1 MTRPRQSKTA
11 NSRSPASG
19 LLACGHPA
27 GQNNLIDGKC
37 GTCRTAA
44 ELEDM
49 ARTSTGKIAEIL
61 KELAKHFRLG
71 KIVYDRNG
79 KSMLEWEK
87 YFNKRKQ
94 ANAALS
100 GAKEKP

>member
-27 GQNNLIDGKC
+27 GQNNLINGKC
-37 GTCRTAA
+37 GTCLTAS
-44 ELEDM
+44 ELEEM
-49 ARTSTGKIAEIL
+49 ADRNNDAIA
-61 KELAKHFRLG
+61 KPCRALAKIFREG
-71 KIVYDRNG
+71 EIVYDRNG
-79 KSMLEWEK
+79 KSLLEWEK

-94 ANAALS
+94 ANDPS
-100 GAKEKP
+100 